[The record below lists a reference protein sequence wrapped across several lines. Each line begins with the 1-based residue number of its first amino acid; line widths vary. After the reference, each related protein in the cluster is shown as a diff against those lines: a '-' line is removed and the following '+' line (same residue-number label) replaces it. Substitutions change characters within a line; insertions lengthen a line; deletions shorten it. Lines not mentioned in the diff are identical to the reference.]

1 MRLLTLFK
9 FLEYIAIFWFQ
20 QAIILSG
27 FRPSVCCRS
36 NASSVFR
43 AFVVYSVFSCIFI
56 NQWEPGQCFIYQF
69 RSQCLRYINQGQV
82 EAYMACSGVSA
93 GVQIRFRS
101 LFPKCLLLY
110 LLPNTLSFSSLLFS
124 ILQPE
129 ICDSS
134 YSIRHS

>member
-1 MRLLTLFK
+1 
-9 FLEYIAIFWFQ
+9 
-20 QAIILSG
+20 
-27 FRPSVCCRS
+27 
-36 NASSVFR
+36 
-43 AFVVYSVFSCIFI
+43 
-56 NQWEPGQCFIYQF
+56 
-69 RSQCLRYINQGQV
+69 
-82 EAYMACSGVSA
+82 MACSGVSA

-134 YSIRHS
+134 YSIRHSWNVAASVNPCGMRKEKREKRRGLVPPSWNHSSTEGRRVTSLRLLGIVLIATATAIMHAWGLSHKNGDEKEKKNGLFSYSVY